1 MKNTPQIVAQRLI
14 QILPDFEKEWDEGE
28 SYGYESG
35 DYSLHVIFMTFA
47 PVAHQILSTATE
59 DQIRKFCLL
68 VNELVENGGNEENA
82 ISTGLLE
89 HASQVGI
96 KKIIKPY
103 LSQKAIEETR

>member
-1 MKNTPQIVAQRLI
+1 MKNTPQVVAQRLI
-14 QILPDFEKEWDEGE
+14 HILPEFEKEWDEGE
-28 SYGYESG
+28 SYGYQSG

-47 PVAHQILSTATE
+47 PVAQQILLTATE

-68 VNELVENGGNEENA
+68 INELVENGGSEENA

-96 KKIIKPY
+96 RKIIKPY
-103 LSQKAIEETR
+103 LSQKAIEETK